1 MGLRDDQRARYARH
15 LLLPELGEAGQERL
29 LAGRVRFPHE
39 ADAGAR
45 AVALGYLERAGVRE
59 SAREPDEQALARGA
73 EELVPLLDAAAC
85 ARIAGRPELLEAA
98 RSLAGA
104 LAAVETIKR
113 LAGLGGPGPQ
123 VSAGLLFAED
133 A

>member
-1 MGLRDDQRARYARH
+1 MSLRDDQRARFARH

-29 LAGRVRFPHE
+29 LASQARFPSD

-45 AVALGYLERAGVRE
+45 AVAAGYLERAGV
-59 SAREPDEQALARGA
+59 AVANDDALAPEASRHAQVALGNEA
-73 EELVPLLDAAAC
+73 EC
-85 ARIAGRPELLEAA
+85 ARVAGRAELLEAA

-104 LAAVETIKR
+104 LAAVETIKT
-113 LAGLGGPGPQ
+113 LAGLGSPGAPLP
-123 VSAGLLFAED
+123 AGILFAED